1 MSYYELLVIFSTN
14 LADEEEKAQASQ
26 IEEVIKHEKGTIHLV
41 EHWGKRKLAYPIKK
55 QRQGYYEWFYM
66 ELDPSRTAEI
76 DRKLKMSETIL
87 RFLIF
92 KMEKIQIQNLQ
103 RELTRRQENATAAQ
117 QQAESA
123 AAAAAATAAAA
134 VPSLDESAPPV
145 AEPVAAAPEVQES
158 VTSDAVELIADAD
171 TEITDETPAETVPEP
186 DQKEG

>member
-14 LADEEEKAQASQ
+14 LADEEEKAQTSQ
-26 IEEVIKHEKGTIHLV
+26 IEELIKHEKGTIHLV

-123 AAAAAATAAAA
+123 AAAAAAAAA
-134 VPSLDESAPPV
+134 VPSPDESAS
-145 AEPVAAAPEVQES
+145 AEEPVAVAPEVQES

-186 DQKEG
+186 GQKEG